1 MTVAFGVERSG
12 DRAFTLEG
20 ELDLETAPLL
30 RETVWPA
37 LIPSEHLRLD
47 LRGLTF
53 IGSDGLRVLIE
64 FCQTI
69 DPGHVI
75 LLNAQTQVQ
84 HVLRLTGVL
93 RSSNLILGW
102 GDLTLSLASSS
113 PASRS
118 KDEGGP

>member
-12 DRAFTLEG
+12 DRAFTLVG

-53 IGSDGLRVLIE
+53 IGSDGLRLLIE

-93 RSSNLILGW
+93 RASNLILGW
-102 GDLTLSLASSS
+102 GPETSA
-113 PASRS
+113 
-118 KDEGGP
+118 